1 MQSLKL
7 VSGGEMPILGLGTWD
22 LRGEGAKQAIK
33 EALALGYTHID
44 TAWMYRNQRE
54 IGEALQAAK
63 VDRSSL
69 FITSKVW
76 HTHLHFEGVLEQLEE
91 TIRDLHTPYVD
102 LFLVH
107 WPNRGVPMEETF
119 GALQRIFEEGKA
131 RSIGVSNFE
140 IDHLG
145 EARSVSKIPISVNQI
160 KYHPG
165 AEQRDVLQWCQDH
178 DVAVTAYSPLGKKGI
193 LKDSTLREIG
203 RGREKTIAQ
212 VALRWLVQKGMVVI
226 PKASSRAHLQENM
239 DLFDWA
245 LSLGEMERIDGIRGG
260 WVRRILS

>member
-1 MQSLKL
+1 MQNLKL

-33 EALALGYTHID
+33 EALAMGYTHID
-44 TAWMYRNQRE
+44 TAWMYKNQRE
-54 IGEALQAAK
+54 IGEALREAK
-63 VDRSSL
+63 VDRSGL

-91 TIRDLHTPYVD
+91 TIRDLRTPYVD

-107 WPNRGVPMEETF
+107 WPNRAVPMEETF
-119 GALQRIFEEGKA
+119 VALQRIFEEGKA

-140 IDHLG
+140 VDHLE

-178 DVAVTAYSPLGKKGI
+178 DVGVTAYSPLGKKGI
-193 LKDSTLREIG
+193 LKDSTLLKIG
-203 RGREKTIAQ
+203 RGRGKTIAQ

-245 LSLGEMERIDGIRGG
+245 LSGAEMERIDGIRGG
-260 WVRRILS
+260 WVRRLLR